1 MNTSLIQFHQTGNAC
16 RYTLTSEGKKCE
28 FLQFLIN
35 TCNFA
40 WRKKPE
46 DVTEEDKQR
55 EASILLSKMCAIGY
69 MVFHI
74 KRPDN
79 ARAVILTDYMNVV
92 PGRSGKS
99 LFVEFVRYFVETT
112 QISCLH
118 IDITNPFFLNGISEK
133 TKLVFLD
140 DLQPNFKLEHLF
152 SFITEDWPINRK
164 GSHLVAIPFRF
175 SPKIILSTN
184 YKIGGKGLSFD
195 SRKWEIPF
203 SDYYNANYSPFDS
216 FEKYLF
222 LDWSIADWRLAYAL
236 VADCVQL
243 FIEHGVVSADLS

>member
-1 MNTSLIQFHQTGNAC
+1 MNTSLIQFHQTGDAC
-16 RYTLTSEGKKCE
+16 HYTLTSEGKKCE

-69 MVFHI
+69 LFFHI

-79 ARAVILTDYMNVV
+79 ARAVILTDYMNAV

-99 LFVEFVRYFVETT
+99 LFVDFVKYFVETT
-112 QISCLH
+112 QFSCRH
-118 IDITNPFFLNGISEK
+118 INIKNPFFWNGISYK

-140 DLQPNFKLEHLF
+140 DLQPYFNLEHLF
-152 SFITEDWPINRK
+152 PLITEDWLINRK
-164 GSHLVAIPFRF
+164 GSHLVTIPFRL

-203 SDYYNANYSPFDS
+203 SDYYNANYSPFNN
-216 FEKYLF
+216 FKKHF
-222 LDWSIADWRLAYAL
+222 FIDWDVSDWRFAYAL

-243 FIEHGVVSADLS
+243 FVEYGIVSADLS